1 MTGCQVTLSPNEVS
15 VREELPESFDLWFY
29 SCSLDSFDS
38 SCKLGANKT
47 KAFSVLVSLWSTGGN
62 SRKCCTDVSLIIP
75 VKMSTHLLIVDTQN
89 NFFVFVSF

>member
-62 SRKCCTDVSLIIP
+62 SRKCDVSLIIP